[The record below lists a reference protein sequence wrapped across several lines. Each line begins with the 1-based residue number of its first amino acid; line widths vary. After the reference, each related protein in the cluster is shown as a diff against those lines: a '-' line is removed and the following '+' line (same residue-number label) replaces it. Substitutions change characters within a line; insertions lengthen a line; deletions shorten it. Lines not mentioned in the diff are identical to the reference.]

1 MVLLGA
7 NGTGKTSVLEALSLL
22 TPGPGLRR
30 ARLADI
36 LRTGPAG
43 TAAAWSVEAR
53 LHHAA
58 DPTDIAASFAA
69 EAADA
74 RERRRISIDGEA
86 VRDRTRL
93 AEAVALIWLTPEMDR
108 LFSESP
114 SARRR
119 FLDRL
124 VWGTDP
130 AHARRVG
137 AYERALQQRSAL
149 LRQDRPDAVWLS
161 ALEAT
166 MAEHAIAVAAA
177 RKQAAA
183 QLSAIAETQ
192 AEPFPGARVATRGT
206 VEDWLDDVP
215 ALAAEDRLRTELQ
228 NARATDARNGG
239 AAVGPHRSD
248 LRVLHR
254 ASGRPAEL
262 CSTGEQKMLL
272 IALVLAGARL
282 QLRERGACP
291 LLLLDEVIAHLDE
304 RHRQAVF
311 DAVAGMGAQAWY
323 AGCDG
328 APFRPLR
335 GAAQIVALDETPLVP
350 PDKAAGERREKL
362 PMGEHSMET
371 GR

>member
-22 TPGPGLRR
+22 TPGRGLRR

-36 LRTGPAG
+36 LHTGPSG
-43 TAAAWSVEAR
+43 TAAAWSAEAR
-53 LHHAA
+53 LHNAA
-58 DPTDIAASFAA
+58 GPADVATTFAGDPAQ
-69 EAADA
+69 A
-74 RERRRISIDGEA
+74 RERRRISIDGEV
-86 VRDRTRL
+86 VRDRGRL
-93 AEAVALIWLTPEMDR
+93 AEAAALTWLTPEMDR

-130 AHARRVG
+130 GHARRVG

-149 LRQDRPDAVWLS
+149 LRQDRPDAVWLG

-177 RKQAAA
+177 RKQTAT
-183 QLSAIAETQ
+183 QLSAIAE
-192 AEPFPGARVATRGT
+192 AEGGTFPGASVAVRGT

-215 ALAAEDRLRTELQ
+215 ALAAEDRLRIELEA
-228 NARATDARNGG
+228 ARALDARSGG

-248 LRVLHR
+248 LRVLHQ

-282 QLRERGACP
+282 QLRERGASP

-304 RHRQAVF
+304 RHRWAVF

-328 APFRPLR
+328 ALFRPLR
-335 GAAQIVALDETPLVP
+335 GAAQIVPLGEAPLMP
-350 PDKAAGERREKL
+350 PDEGAGERCEKL
-362 PMGEHSMET
+362 SIGEHSMET